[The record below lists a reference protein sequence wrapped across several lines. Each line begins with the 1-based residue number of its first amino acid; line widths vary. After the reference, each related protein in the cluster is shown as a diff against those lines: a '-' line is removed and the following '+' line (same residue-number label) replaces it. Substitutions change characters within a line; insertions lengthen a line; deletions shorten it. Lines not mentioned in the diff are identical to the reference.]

1 MEFHEGKLIDKM
13 CSYDDYIATQREEA
27 LARLEQ

>member
-1 MEFHEGKLIDKM
+1 MDGKLIDKM